1 MSEDAIE
8 LRERRADGRE
18 FPAGVPRLNKTGS
31 TEKGTEMV
39 DVIRD
44 IVRETIDNLK
54 SITPREWVA
63 TLEILGMMLLA
74 SYMFTVLGRS

>member
-1 MSEDAIE
+1 
-8 LRERRADGRE
+8 
-18 FPAGVPRLNKTGS
+18 
-31 TEKGTEMV
+31 MV

-63 TLEILGMMLLA
+63 TLEILGIMLLA